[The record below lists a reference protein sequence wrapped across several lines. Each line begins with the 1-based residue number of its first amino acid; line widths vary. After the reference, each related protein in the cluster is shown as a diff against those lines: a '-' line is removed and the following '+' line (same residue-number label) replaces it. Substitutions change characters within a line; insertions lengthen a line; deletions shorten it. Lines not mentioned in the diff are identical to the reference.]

1 MQIDLRAAGVTDF
14 GTLQLRGFGR
24 TQSAALELIVNG
36 KVQPLGRW
44 PDADQNVAPYNHG
57 YMSIASKSSATS
69 FTAATDRMSRWAQRP
84 MPGYTGIL
92 GLLG

>member
-1 MQIDLRAAGVTDF
+1 LGAPE
-14 GTLQLRGFGR
+14 
-24 TQSAALELIVNG
+24 SAALELIVNG

-69 FTAATDRMSRWAQRP
+69 FTISDRPHEPLGKQRP
-84 MPGYTGIL
+84 MPGYTAIL